1 MKNAIRSSLRN
12 TALVLSVIVLTT
24 QLAEAARLPRV
35 EAAQADAAAQAAAQA
50 TASAQM
56 AAQQAAQQAND
67 QALQAA
73 QQANQQAMQA
83 AQQANDDTSAPP
95 APIRYPAPT
104 ALSPSAPVPA
114 QIPEAHTVFLANAGA
129 DANFPVDETQAYN
142 NVLASLQSWGHYQF
156 VDAPAKADL
165 VFQLHDIAPITQVA
179 GNRGGV
185 YSLASPAFQLTV
197 SDPKTN
203 VALWTITS
211 PVYAA
216 GNKAA
221 RARWFAL
228 SVSNL
233 TSRVKVLAGQ
243 SLTPVETANLTQAP
257 KDHRLMMFLILA
269 GILSGAAIGT
279 GIILKDKYDKNVAN
293 QNAAACAS
301 NPVFCHP

>member
-1 MKNAIRSSLRN
+1 MYTALRSSLRN
-12 TALVLSVIVLTT
+12 TALFLSVIVLTT

-35 EAAQADAAAQAAAQA
+35 EAAQADAAAQ
-50 TASAQM
+50 M

-67 QALQAA
+67 MAMQAA

-83 AQQANDDTSAPP
+83 AQQANDDTTAPP

-104 ALSPSAPVPA
+104 ALAPNAPIPA
-114 QIPEAHTVFLANAGA
+114 QIATAHTIFLTNAGA

-156 VDAPAKADL
+156 ADAPAKADL
-165 VFQLHDIAPITQVA
+165 IFQLHDIAPITQVA

-185 YSLASPAFQLTV
+185 YSLTSPAFQLTV
-197 SDPKTN
+197 VDPKTN
-203 VALWTITS
+203 IALWTITS

-221 RARWFAL
+221 RGRWFDL
-228 SVSNL
+228 SVTNL
-233 TSRVKVLAGQ
+233 TSRVKVLSGQ
-243 SLTPVETANLTQAP
+243 QLTPVETASLTQAP

-269 GILSGAAIGT
+269 GVMSGAAIG
-279 GIILKDKYDKNVAN
+279 GAIILKDKYDKSVAN

-301 NPVFCHP
+301 NPVFCTP